1 MSLINDLA
9 MLSVHLR
16 YYTEYAAARLSI
28 LRSQPRVRRNWV
40 YLAVAQH
47 LAGQHWEADRT
58 LTHFEKMLRDVPDR
72 EYEYGEILMY
82 HAMVLEESGDLERT
96 LEFLSEQSGQI
107 VDRTAFSVQRGEWY
121 LSSRSTGSLKA
132 ESLICPQLTSSSSSV
147 VSRPPTG
154 HGR

>member
-1 MSLINDLA
+1 MSLLNDMA

-82 HAMVLEESGDLERT
+82 HAMVIEESGDLERT

-107 VDRTAFSVQRGEWY
+107 VDRTAYSVQRGKWCFRVWLY
-121 LSSRSTGSLKA
+121 RKI
-132 ESLICPQLTSSSSSV
+132 ES
-147 VSRPPTG
+147 
-154 HGR
+154 